1 MRWLV
6 IGDFDHDIYERSII
20 RALQAVGVDAHG
32 IAYSSAKSPSASQ
45 RLSRKYP
52 NPVFSTY
59 VERRVARAL
68 AERQPT
74 HVLVWRGEPIGP
86 RQLARLRYHAPGAHW
101 VYYSNDFLFSREDSR
116 RWRYVRGALSLY
128 DTVLAYR
135 EADKDLLERTMGLE
149 ANIWLPGYD
158 PDILGP
164 EQPAP
169 LATRL
174 YDLAF
179 VGHHAPDGR
188 EELIREIARQG
199 FTVKVWGPRWPS
211 IPNVD
216 SGPPVYGL
224 RYAAALRSARL
235 ALVLYS
241 LRNHDTV
248 TRRCFELPYVGT
260 PMLARRS
267 PTMLDLFREG
277 REALYFDS
285 SGDAVTIIERA
296 LQDPVGLERLQ
307 ATARTRVDEVHG
319 STAARAREL
328 ISYVSERQS

>member
-6 IGDFDHDIYERSII
+6 VGDFNHQIYEDSII
-20 RALQAVGVDAHG
+20 RALRSVGVDAHG

-52 NPVFSTY
+52 NPIFSTS
-59 VERRVARAL
+59 VERRVALAL
-68 AERQPT
+68 AEHQPT

-86 RQLARLRYHAPGAHW
+86 RQLARLRCHAPNAHW
-101 VYYSNDFLFSREDSR
+101 VFYSNDFLFSREDGR
-116 RWRYVRGALSLY
+116 RWRYVHRALSLY

-135 EADKDLLERTMGLE
+135 EADKDLLARTMGLE
-149 ANIWLPGYD
+149 AHIWLPGYD

-164 EQPAP
+164 EEPAP
-169 LATRL
+169 LATRP

-188 EELIREIARQG
+188 EELIRDIASQG
-199 FTVKVWGPRWPS
+199 FTAKAWGPDWPS

-216 SGPPVYGL
+216 SGPPVYGP

-241 LRNHDTV
+241 LRNQDAV
-248 TRRCFELPYVGT
+248 TRRCFEVPYVGT

-267 PTMLDLFREG
+267 TTMLDLFREG
-277 REALYFDS
+277 REALYFES
-285 SGDAVTIIERA
+285 SREAVGVMTGA

-307 ATARTRVDEVHG
+307 ANARSRVDEVHG

-328 ISYVSERQS
+328 ISFVCERRS

>member
-6 IGDFDHDIYERSII
+6 VGDFDHEIYERSII
-20 RALQAVGVDAHG
+20 RALRSVGVDAHG
-32 IAYSSAKSPSASQ
+32 VAYSSAKWPSASQ

-52 NPVFSTY
+52 NPIFSTS

-68 AERQPT
+68 AQHQPT
-74 HVLVWRGEPIGP
+74 HVLVWRGEPIGLS
-86 RQLARLRYHAPGAHW
+86 QLAKLRCHAPNTHW
-101 VYYSNDFLFSREDSR
+101 VYYSNDFLFSPVDGR
-116 RWRYVRGALSLY
+116 RWRYVHRALSLY

-135 EADKDLLERTMGLE
+135 RADKDLLARRMGLE
-149 ANIWLPGYD
+149 AHIWLPGYD

-164 EQPAP
+164 EEPAP
-169 LATRL
+169 LPTRP

-188 EELIREIARQG
+188 EELIRDIARQG

-216 SGPPVYGL
+216 SGPPVYGP
-224 RYAAALRSARL
+224 RYVAALRSARL

-241 LRNHDTV
+241 FRNHDTV
-248 TRRCFELPYVGT
+248 TRRCFEVPYVGT

-267 PTMLDLFREG
+267 TTMLDLFREG
-277 REALYFDS
+277 REALYFES
-285 SGDAVTIIERA
+285 SREAVGVMTRA

-319 STAARAREL
+319 STVARAREL
-328 ISYVSERQS
+328 ITFVSERQS